1 MPRVKER
8 NQSNSKSIRAN
19 FLDKIK
25 SKLLMSD
32 KVLSGCRETFRKQV
46 PKKDRFYLSVF
57 LFLAH
62 FLLFSAR
69 YNLVSDVTLVLSNF
83 SAANLSMRWKSYR
96 KKVIGSKNYR
106 LVTMFLSQNDGTS
119 WTSFE
124 VKHKFIFSRCLKHN
138 WRTNVI
144 KLFLKSEILKMT
156 FPQFFKPKS
165 GKMAEKTIV

>member
-96 KKVIGSKNYR
+96 KKLSVRKIT
-106 LVTMFLSQNDGTS
+106 VFLSQCFCLKMMALVGQVSKLNTS
-119 WTSFE
+119 L
-124 VKHKFIFSRCLKHN
+124 FSRVVWNTTEGPMLWN
-138 WRTNVI
+138 
-144 KLFLKSEILKMT
+144 
-156 FPQFFKPKS
+156 FF
-165 GKMAEKTIV
+165 